1 MADSVN
7 NTNTL
12 GHVQPKLSLE
22 TVMMKALSGRSE
34 ILDDQI
40 REQAKMI
47 SEKNELLKEFNGYL
61 QEARTEQAKK
71 KTTDMSPE
79 FVAFI
84 ERNDVNVPNDDG
96 DDRYSKDEWT
106 AVIENMQTEIDS
118 LTSTSQTDLID
129 LQALM
134 NKYDEVIKQQTN
146 FLSTSHGEKDSII
159 GNTRI

>member
-1 MADSVN
+1 MATPVSSS
-7 NTNTL
+7 NTL
-12 GHVQPKLSLE
+12 GTVEHKLSLE

-40 REQAKMI
+40 REQAKI
-47 SEKNELLKEFNGYL
+47 IADKNALLKEFNGYL
-61 QEARTEQAKK
+61 QEARSEQAKD

-79 FVAFI
+79 FIAFI
-84 ERNDVNVPNDDG
+84 EANNVNVPNDDG
-96 DDRYSKDEWT
+96 DERYSKDEWT

>member
-1 MADSVN
+1 MATSVSGN
-7 NTNTL
+7 NTL
-12 GHVQPKLSLE
+12 GTVETKLSLE

-40 REQAKMI
+40 REQAKLI
-47 SEKNELLKEFNGYL
+47 SDKNALLKEFNGYL
-61 QEARTEQAKK
+61 QQARTEQAKD
-71 KTTDMSPE
+71 KTTDMSAE
-79 FVAFI
+79 MTAFLKA
-84 ERNDVNVPNDDG
+84 NDVSVPDGYDDTS
-96 DDRYSKDEWT
+96 YNKDEWT

-129 LQALM
+129 LQAIM

>member
-1 MADSVN
+1 MATSVSG
-7 NTNTL
+7 NTL
-12 GHVQPKLSLE
+12 GTVEHKLSLE

-40 REQAKMI
+40 REQAKI
-47 SEKNELLKEFNGYL
+47 IADKNALLKEFNGYL
-61 QEARTEQAKK
+61 QEARVEQSKK
-71 KTTDMSPE
+71 ETTTMSPE
-79 FVAFI
+79 FVKFI
-84 ERNDVNVPNDDG
+84 EDNNVTVPNDDG
-96 DDRYSKDEWT
+96 DNRYSKDEW
-106 AVIENMQTEIDS
+106 ASVIENMQTEIDS

-129 LQALM
+129 LQAIM

>member
-1 MADSVN
+1 MATPVSG
-7 NTNTL
+7 NTL
-12 GHVQPKLSLE
+12 GTVEQKLSLD

-40 REQAKMI
+40 REQAKI
-47 SEKNELLKEFNGYL
+47 IADKNELLKEFNGFL
-61 QEARTEQAKK
+61 QEARSEQAKD
-71 KTTDMSPE
+71 KTTTMSPE

-84 ERNDVNVPNDDG
+84 EKNNVNVPNDDK
-96 DDRYSKDEWT
+96 DQTYSKDEWT

-129 LQALM
+129 LQAMM